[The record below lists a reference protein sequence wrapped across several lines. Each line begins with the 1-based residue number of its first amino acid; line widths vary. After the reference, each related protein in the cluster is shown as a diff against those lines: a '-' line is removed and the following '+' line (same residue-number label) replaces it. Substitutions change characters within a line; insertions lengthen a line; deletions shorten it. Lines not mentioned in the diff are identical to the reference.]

1 MRTFLSIRR
10 EENTKDKY
18 YIAGVINSDMYP
30 STYASENPDAR
41 IVELPDL
48 AIHDCINGYQVENS
62 AKRTQ
67 NKETDYERSGG
78 THHPRK

>member
-41 IVELPDL
+41 IVELPELDGKGIVGCHIKL
-48 AIHDCINGYQVENS
+48 
-62 AKRTQ
+62 
-67 NKETDYERSGG
+67 
-78 THHPRK
+78 

>member
-1 MRTFLSIRR
+1 MSMRTFLTIKR

-41 IVELPDL
+41 IVELPEL
-48 AIHDCINGYQVENS
+48 EGKGFVGCHIQL
-62 AKRTQ
+62 
-67 NKETDYERSGG
+67 
-78 THHPRK
+78 